1 MNKNVLLSFFLV
13 LSYFA
18 FGQVKF
24 HEMNLGSK
32 YSEQELTEAV
42 ENANWCGYYHESK
55 NYELHFDDG
64 AIVKLKNKAQLLS
77 NLNNSPMTDRC
88 FQNIS
93 AKSENIHFINSSGWI
108 MVPKEKI
115 VSKSN
120 LN

>member
-13 LSYFA
+13 LSSFA

-64 AIVKLKNKAQLLS
+64 AIVKLKNKAQLQS
-77 NLNNSPMTDRC
+77 SGNEIFMNENC
-88 FQNIS
+88 YQNMLT
-93 AKSENIHFINSSGWI
+93 KSEYVHIINSSGWI
-108 MVPKEKI
+108 MVPKEKV
-115 VSKSN
+115 VSKSK
-120 LN
+120 LK